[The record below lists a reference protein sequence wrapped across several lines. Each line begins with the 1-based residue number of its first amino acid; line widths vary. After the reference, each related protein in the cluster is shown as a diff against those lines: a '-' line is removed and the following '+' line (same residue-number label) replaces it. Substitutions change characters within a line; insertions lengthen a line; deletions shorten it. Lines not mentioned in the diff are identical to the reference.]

1 MVGAKLRKFQV
12 KVGYSVSRARSDELV
27 WRAAIGPVVVVA
39 LIFSFCGS
47 RSPEATYYLA
57 KRLTT
62 WRSDLPPAEAT
73 YHLPKRLTPWRCNLH
88 WRRGQRE
95 LVGHMTDL
103 DQGLLRVIRILSAII
118 LIAAGAIHLLL
129 VFDGTGGVL
138 GVLFVLNA
146 IAGIILGVGMLALR
160 ARLLLLTSG
169 LGVLFIAASFFAL
182 LLALTVGLFGI
193 AAIWSLPWVPQTFVI
208 EGVGVGVLAVTFGL
222 ALRARRKA

>member
-73 YHLPKRLTPWRCNLH
+73 YRLAMQLTLAKGTTR
-88 WRRGQRE
+88 
-95 LVGHMTDL
+95 
-103 DQGLLRVIRILSAII
+103 
-118 LIAAGAIHLLL
+118 
-129 VFDGTGGVL
+129 TGG
-138 GVLFVLNA
+138 
-146 IAGIILGVGMLALR
+146 
-160 ARLLLLTSG
+160 THD
-169 LGVLFIAASFFAL
+169 
-182 LLALTVGLFGI
+182 
-193 AAIWSLPWVPQTFVI
+193 
-208 EGVGVGVLAVTFGL
+208 
-222 ALRARRKA
+222 